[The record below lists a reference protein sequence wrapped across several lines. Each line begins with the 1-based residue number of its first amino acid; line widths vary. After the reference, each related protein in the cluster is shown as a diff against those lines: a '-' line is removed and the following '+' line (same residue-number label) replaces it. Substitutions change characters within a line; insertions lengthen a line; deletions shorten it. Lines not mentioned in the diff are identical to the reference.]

1 MSGTRAAGGD
11 GGGRARFGWAMFDWA
26 NQPVFTLV
34 TTFIFAPYFT
44 ATVVGDAVRGQEIW
58 GYTQAAAGLTIA
70 LLSPVLGAVADAGGA
85 RKPWIAFFQAVAAAG
100 CLGLWFATPG
110 AEPLWPILVAV
121 LLAVLGAEFSIVFN
135 NAMLPGLAAPGR
147 LGRLSGYAWALGYAG
162 GLAALVFVL
171 LAFQLPDQAL
181 FGLDKASHQHDRI
194 VGPLSALWLVVF
206 VLPLFLFTPDRPPSG
221 LGAGVA
227 VRTGLRQLA
236 GTIRHLGHYRQI
248 ATFLVARMLY
258 YDGLAAIFAFG
269 GIYAAGSFGWTTT
282 GLGVFGILLT
292 VVAGIG
298 AAVGGVL
305 DDRLGS
311 RRTVLMGLVLLFLGT
326 LGVVSVAT
334 EPLGD
339 GRRLDTVLFLIRY
352 EVAQPAAG
360 SLFATPT
367 EFVFLAF
374 GMLVGLAGGPVQA
387 ASRSLMA
394 RLAPPDMVAEFF
406 GLYALSGKATA
417 FMAPWAIAVVTGLA
431 ASQRAGVAVVLVFL
445 AAGTLLLLRVAEP
458 ATTTGR
464 ASKEEL
470 EA

>member
-1 MSGTRAAGGD
+1 M
-11 GGGRARFGWAMFDWA
+11 
-26 NQPVFTLV
+26 
-34 TTFIFAPYFT
+34 
-44 ATVVGDAVRGQEIW
+44 
-58 GYTQAAAGLTIA
+58 
-70 LLSPVLGAVADAGGA
+70 
-85 RKPWIAFFQAVAAAG
+85 
-100 CLGLWFATPG
+100 
-110 AEPLWPILVAV
+110 
-121 LLAVLGAEFSIVFN
+121 
-135 NAMLPGLAAPGR
+135 
-147 LGRLSGYAWALGYAG
+147 
-162 GLAALVFVL
+162 
-171 LAFQLPDQAL
+171 
-181 FGLDKASHQHDRI
+181 
-194 VGPLSALWLVVF
+194 
-206 VLPLFLFTPDRPPSG
+206 
-221 LGAGVA
+221 
-227 VRTGLRQLA
+227 RTGLRQLA

-464 ASKEEL
+464 VSKEEL